1 MVESW
6 LSARRRGVG
15 NGCRER
21 SASDHTVGREWEIE
35 SRRTNTFFSFITIQ
49 YTNTQ
54 WRKPSAQE
62 AGSCVTVQ
70 QVPYLPEMDFPF
82 GLLDFM
88 GPCKRLASMGVA
100 RTRKTY
106 FEGSQLLDLHV
117 LSRGSG
123 ILVVFMASLPL
134 SRCVH
139 VVPPLARFCSSLL
152 GQFLQRWRLKAPTTA
167 NTHRFLI
174 T

>member
-1 MVESW
+1 MSRGSRRAGEM
-6 LSARRRGVG
+6 SATAAASAAPRITPSDG
-15 NGCRER
+15 NGKAKAAEVI
-21 SASDHTVGREWEIE
+21 H
-35 SRRTNTFFSFITIQ
+35 FFLSSQ

-54 WRKPSAQE
+54 WRKLSAQE

-123 ILVVFMASLPL
+123 ILVVFMASLTL

-139 VVPPLARFCSSLL
+139 VVLPLARFCSSLL
-152 GQFLQRWRLKAPTTA
+152 GQFLQRWRLKPPTTG